1 MTKNKE
7 TKNSI
12 FRFSEKGRDLFTQTE
27 QAFDE
32 WLNESNLTKED
43 FLKYRTVE
51 GFHISENDS
60 GIHMA
65 YYENGQEKFIGA
77 GFYQEQKIMACWFFA
92 YGCCL
97 LNLGISGTEFTKKF
111 LEWGNSNV

>member
-1 MTKNKE
+1 MIEIKE
-7 TKNSI
+7 NTI
-12 FRFSEKGRDLFTQTE
+12 FRFTEKGRNLFSQSE
-27 QAFDE
+27 EIFDE
-32 WLNESNLTKED
+32 WLSESGLTRED
-43 FLKYRTVE
+43 FLKYKDIK
-51 GFHISENDS
+51 GFHISEDDI

-97 LNLGISGTEFTKKF
+97 LDLDTSGCEFTKTL
-111 LEWGNSNV
+111 LEWAGNENG